1 MLICLFTCLY
11 FILRVSLEDT
21 FLCNATKVQCLNHQM
36 LNTGCCI
43 QIASLYHCGANLCK
57 TMFPGNLNCLDSW
70 IYVLPGVP
78 LQFMLSS
85 LKAKENNNRSI
96 WAIWPLIKFILPAVV
111 GCILL
116 TLNPHCNPSYVILLE
131 NSYAAKEN
139 YDQSG
144 IYI

>member
-36 LNTGCCI
+36 FNTGCCI

-70 IYVLPGVP
+70 IYLLPGVP

-85 LKAKENNNRSI
+85 LKAKENNNRSV
-96 WAIWPLIKFILPAVV
+96 WAIWPLIKFILRAVV
-111 GCILL
+111 NDPRLGAELFWCY
-116 TLNPHCNPSYVILLE
+116 PHCNPKYLNIF
-131 NSYAAKEN
+131 AK
-139 YDQSG
+139 SK
-144 IYI
+144 